1 MAAFL
6 FKGGVTDGWGL
17 ALSHLVGKF
26 QGSGNTSGNGFRY
39 RRKTCLV
46 VPDGLKKRRKRTLL
60 KEPIN
65 MIGKFPTDGLVAM
78 KNSKRESFVK
88 DDKIPISV
96 KFFRDLLLN
105 VFREIFKHCKVI
117 TVVVNFTAGGESG
130 DDGMVRP
137 NDSPGAGRISLS
149 FAREFPLRERCEEVR
164 NIGRVSIVEREIVRV
179 TIEYATEDSIVFVR
193 WKGDLSS

>member
-26 QGSGNTSGNGFRY
+26 QGSGNSSGNGFRH

-46 VPDGLKKRRKRTLL
+46 VPDGLKKKRKRTLL

-65 MIGKFPTDGLVAM
+65 MIGKFPTDGLVSM
-78 KNSKRESFVK
+78 KDSKRESFVK

-105 VFREIFKHCKVI
+105 VFREILKHCKVI
-117 TVVVNFTAGGESG
+117 AVVVNPTASGEG
-130 DDGMVRP
+130 RDNWVIRP
-137 NDSPGAGRISLS
+137 KDSPRAGRISLS
-149 FAREFPLRERCEEVR
+149 LAREFPLRERCEKVG

-179 TIEYATEDSIVFVR
+179 TIKYATEDSIVFVR